1 MKTRTNE
8 LLVLALA
15 AIFFVMMAA
24 NYFGKETAGLAYN
37 TLNILITGPLVF
49 FAIFQVL
56 RNGYQSQMGKAWI
69 CFSAFAALWFV
80 AEITWLV
87 YDIIYHVEPWPSES
101 DYFWLAGYPAYFM
114 FSAYY
119 MKSFK
124 SLVSRKIICAA
135 SVASISVLGVSIYLS
150 DLQGADFSS
159 QEAILGL
166 AYPTVDA
173 IALFPIT
180 IGIILFLRGEVNF
193 LWSMLLIG
201 MLCFVISD
209 TGFLVFTLDE
219 TYYSGHPIDTIYLW
233 AYAFLLFGAYNQ
245 IHIFKKR
252 NSENRFNDQKTLR

>member
-1 MKTRTNE
+1 MKARTNE
-8 LLVLALA
+8 LLVFALA

-24 NYFGKETAGLAYN
+24 NYFGAEMAGLAYN
-37 TLNILITGPLVF
+37 SLNMLITGPLVF
-49 FAIFQVL
+49 FAVFQVF

-69 CFSAFAALWFV
+69 CFSAFVILWFV
-80 AEITWLV
+80 AEMTWLV
-87 YDIIYHVEPWPSES
+87 YDVVYGVEPWPSEA

-119 MKSFK
+119 MKPFK
-124 SLVSRKIICAA
+124 SLVSGKIIC
-135 SVASISVLGVSIYLS
+135 VASFVSISALVFSMYLS
-150 DLQGADFSS
+150 DLQVDFAS
-159 QEAILGL
+159 QEALLGL

-173 IALFPIT
+173 MALFPIT
-180 IGIILFLRGEVNF
+180 VGIILFLRGEVNF
-193 LWSMLLIG
+193 LWAMLLIG

-233 AYAFLLFGAYNQ
+233 AYTFLLFGAYNQ
-245 IHIFKKR
+245 THIFKKR